1 MSVSKQYLSVNDH
14 SRELSGLKYIY
25 SVVSRRAGGLSIG
38 INLNVNNACN
48 WQCIY
53 CEIPNLTRGSPPPIE
68 LDVLENELRF
78 FLHEIIHGDYM
89 EKNVAIEDR
98 HLKDIAFSGN
108 GEPTSAEEFPQVIL
122 IVKKILQEFDLLH
135 KIKIRLITNGSLM
148 HQASV
153 LKSIEMLEEINGEV
167 WFKVDAATEET
178 IKTINQVNL
187 KPNQILE
194 RLLNTANICPTFVQ
208 TCIFMI
214 DGKSPDEKDI
224 DAYIELINK
233 AKKNI
238 KGVHLYGLA
247 RPSLQPRA
255 KDLGRISEDELQNI
269 AKKLLSLNIPQSA
282 INSI

>member
-148 HQASV
+148 NQASV
-153 LKSIEMLEEINGEV
+153 LKSIEMLEEINGEI
-167 WFKVDAATEET
+167 WFKVDAATEEN

-187 KPNQILE
+187 QPHQILE

-269 AKKLLSLNIPQSA
+269 AKKLLSLNIPTTVSY
-282 INSI
+282 

>member
-1 MSVSKQYLSVNDH
+1 MSVSKQYLSIHDH

-53 CEIPNLTRGSPPPIE
+53 CEIPNLTRGSPSPIE
-68 LDVLENELRF
+68 LDVLENELRL
-78 FLHEIIHGDYM
+78 FLHDIIHGDYM
-89 EKNVAIEDR
+89 ERNVAIEDR

-108 GEPTSAEEFPQVIL
+108 GEPTSAAEFPQVIL

-148 HQASV
+148 HEASV

-178 IKTINQVNL
+178 IKTVNQVNL

-214 DGKSPDEKDI
+214 NGKSPDDKDI

-233 AKKNI
+233 AKKII

-255 KDLGRISEDELQNI
+255 GDLGRISEEELKNI
-269 AKKLLSLNIPQSA
+269 AKKLIGLNIPTTVSY
-282 INSI
+282 

>member
-1 MSVSKQYLSVNDH
+1 MSVSKQYLNIHDH

-25 SVVSRRAGGLSIG
+25 SVISRRAGGLSIG

-68 LDVLENELRF
+68 LEVLENELRF

-148 HQASV
+148 NQASV
-153 LKSIEMLEEINGEV
+153 LKSIEMLEEINGEI
-167 WFKVDAATEET
+167 WFKVDAATEEN

-187 KPNQILE
+187 QPHQILE

-214 DGKSPDEKDI
+214 DGKSPDEKNI

-255 KDLGRISEDELQNI
+255 KDLGRISEEELQNI
-269 AKKLLSLNIPQSA
+269 AKKLLDLNIPTTVSY
-282 INSI
+282 

>member
-1 MSVSKQYLSVNDH
+1 MSVSKQYLSIHDH

-25 SVVSRRAGGLSIG
+25 SVISRRAGGLSIG
-38 INLNVNNACN
+38 VNLNINNACN

-122 IVKKILQEFDLLH
+122 IVKKILEEFNLLH

-148 HQASV
+148 HKESV
-153 LKSIEMLEEINGEV
+153 LEGIQVLANMNGEV
-167 WFKVDAATEET
+167 WFKVDAALEDST
-178 IKTINQVNL
+178 KVINQVNIKPQQAIDRL
-187 KPNQILE
+187 KLCSE
-194 RLLNTANICPTFVQ
+194 ICPTFVQ
-208 TCIFMI
+208 TCIFTI
-214 DGKSPDEKDI
+214 DNKEPNNKEI
-224 DAYIELINK
+224 DAYIKLIDS
-233 AKKNI
+233 AKKSI
-238 KGVHLYGLA
+238 KGVHLYGIA
-247 RPSLQPRA
+247 RPSMQPEAYR
-255 KDLGRISEDELQNI
+255 LGRVNINVLENI
-269 AKKLLSLNIPQSA
+269 ADQLHNNGIESTVSY
-282 INSI
+282 

>member
-1 MSVSKQYLSVNDH
+1 MSVSKQYLSIHDH
-14 SRELSGLKYIY
+14 SRELSGFKYIY
-25 SVVSRRAGGLSIG
+25 SVISRRAGGLSIG

-68 LDVLENELRF
+68 LDVLENELRL
-78 FLHEIIHGDYM
+78 FLHDIIHGDYM
-89 EKNVAIEDR
+89 ERHVAIEDR

-108 GEPTSAEEFPQVIL
+108 GEPTSAAEFPQVIL

-148 HQASV
+148 HEASV

-214 DGKSPDEKDI
+214 NGKSPDDKDI

-233 AKKNI
+233 AKKII

-255 KDLGRISEDELQNI
+255 GDLGRISEDELKNI
-269 AKKLLSLNIPQSA
+269 AKKLIGLNIPTTVSY
-282 INSI
+282 

>member
-38 INLNVNNACN
+38 INLNINNACN

-122 IVKKILQEFDLLH
+122 IVKKILEEFDLLH
-135 KIKIRLITNGSLM
+135 KIKIRLITNGSLI
-148 HQASV
+148 QKESV
-153 LKSIEMLEEINGEV
+153 LQGIQTLAKIAGEV
-167 WFKVDAATEET
+167 WFKVDAALEENT
-178 IKTINQVNL
+178 KIINQVNL
-187 KPNQILE
+187 KTTQVID
-194 RLLNTANICPTFVQ
+194 RLKLCSEICPTYVQ
-208 TCIFMI
+208 TCIFKIDNKEPDENEINAYIKLI
-214 DGKSPDEKDI
+214 DG
-224 DAYIELINK
+224 

-238 KGVHLYGLA
+238 A
-247 RPSLQPRA
+247 EQ
-255 KDLGRISEDELQNI
+255 
-269 AKKLLSLNIPQSA
+269 LNKNGIESTV
-282 INSI
+282 SY